1 MYVFFISADPR
12 YFQKSNDRQLWDQ
25 VFLENF
31 LRPVELCHYS
41 VKNIIGMIWT
51 WTNHEG
57 EVKVEP
63 TKYHFVTMRMCHWI
77 ILQHQNFLK
86 IIQFKSEAL
95 FRSCSKYIK
104 LQFLLRSLL
113 PFFIWWFLQCWN
125 ICSLSSMLNY
135 MCSLSSSVSCQTS
148 SDDHYAVNRLQS
160 LLEFWL
166 SIFFLLMI
174 AKCDA

>member
-1 MYVFFISADPR
+1 LQFKNTSWLFIHIYIYKKIYLHLIQKPLAPGQARVIWSRVMYVFFISADPR

-63 TKYHFVTMRMCHWI
+63 TNYHFGKMHLLIFMWPRECVIGSSYSIKTIYR
-77 ILQHQNFLK
+77 LFSLK
-86 IIQFKSEAL
+86 VM
-95 FRSCSKYIK
+95 
-104 LQFLLRSLL
+104 
-113 PFFIWWFLQCWN
+113 
-125 ICSLSSMLNY
+125 LSSGLAAN
-135 MCSLSSSVSCQTS
+135 L
-148 SDDHYAVNRLQS
+148 
-160 LLEFWL
+160 
-166 SIFFLLMI
+166 
-174 AKCDA
+174 